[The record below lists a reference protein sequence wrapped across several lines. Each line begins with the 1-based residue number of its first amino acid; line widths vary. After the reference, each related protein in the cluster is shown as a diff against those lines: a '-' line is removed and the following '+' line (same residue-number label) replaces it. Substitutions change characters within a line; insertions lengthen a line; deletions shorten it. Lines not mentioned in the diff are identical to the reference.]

1 MMETEK
7 DEDNED
13 LSIISSLNFIKL
25 KTINSKLLSSIFK
38 EQKHSKFK
46 FQTSLKRIHQYSNI
60 NNIKSYQ
67 GLYAAMRRY

>member
-7 DEDNED
+7 DEDDED
-13 LSIISSLNFIKL
+13 LSISPSLNFIKL

-38 EQKHSKFK
+38 EQEHSKFK
-46 FQTSLKRIHQYSNI
+46 FQTTLKRINQYSNI